1 MFLFI
6 YRNDSSPGSKHSP
19 KNGAFLLLCILFSE
33 LIQREVFSFEQYLKF
48 LVARGDF
55 EGINLKHSYIANLP
69 KYNIKLPDSYKLPP
83 PRPSL
88 AALFDTTLLK
98 EEDTNCTL
106 SSQSSSQPET
116 GEVAPLLKE
125 PVSHLTRSNSPKP
138 KPPRT
143 GAPFEEEQKFPKTY
157 YYVVHFPAPDC
168 SDRVEAQRASLLYGV
183 GAMKEYCLK
192 VLGATKDEVIEFAG
206 ARFDQYTSKQVL
218 KNFSIL
224 PICLQQE
231 VASSCAANYKRN
243 KLLCLP
249 KLIFIVELLDLS
261 GSINKLIEFLFDV
274 IVIMQEEDSMKDCL
288 PNIESP
294 PPSPKEL
301 QLSFRIP
308 VVSILHAYLPS
319 LLASAYHTSHIFE
332 RLTFVFEKVK
342 SSDHAL
348 RSDQM
353 RVFLFLN
360 QLYQS
365 CFYLQEAHKDTFG
378 PFQKSLEHTTHCN
391 YQLNCTDLTWDQVFR
406 HKLELE
412 QHSSTDISSTVGSL
426 CSMIHK
432 EVVDSF
438 SLICE
443 FYAKACNASSVDII
457 RDLAHILADVCSEC
471 PSLNNVFMEAIRAI
485 CAPSPKHGFKELY
498 KHILAEKPLNH
509 NKLIIFIAFV
519 VFHNPLLLPNLVDSV
534 MTAACQ
540 YHRNPDS
547 SDHQT
552 SALDITCLL
561 IFSILT
567 EEGRSHQ
574 DTTKQTSGG
583 HEDWH
588 PLRKLPLYVKRFLYV
603 QDQQLPLS
611 SVSELLKAMI
621 QLQESYGEKKSSN
634 HKKIN
639 KCLEAVVSQS
649 WVQEKCQYEVE
660 QLALALTEKDK
671 DSGAIPGMGGDPKL
685 KTLHVKL
692 LANYICYH
700 GSKQALI
707 IREDKAQVLKIL
719 ETLDLWNLRSSLIQ
733 LYVLLQLTSQQQ
745 QLMKITD
752 TISQCAFDVFS
763 QKQEQHC
770 KPDSGEIDIYS
781 ISPAWLVAPLV
792 SRLPSNVHGRIL
804 KLAGDHSKGEW
815 WTLGPGAQSCDY
827 KEGVGSSGKQQPF
840 LELVLAC
847 LHSGSQE
854 ELLDPLSK
862 QLTSF
867 LKAPA
872 EEKQPS
878 DPKVRSHLNASL
890 KVRLGLV
897 GSLLNIALQNA
908 CFEWCSLLTQLI
920 CSGAVDPDYTGTLEL
935 YTTTLDMLCILYRSL
950 GSESSS
956 NNASREPRK
965 YLNDFVN
972 QELTHS
978 TLISSK
984 CIKELSQLIGIP
996 KPALHMKLFS
1006 RYSDHGFNPDDLVEY
1021 SLPAWDVLEGFPHNN
1036 SLSLSHYLRFLRHEP
1051 RPLKYEEQYRLCFLH
1066 THADKNYT
1074 PYHVALPEVPDIVPT
1089 PVQSAVPP
1097 QSAELII
1104 STPTESPTS
1113 KKQKRISVSS
1123 TKEKRQEQLTPIDIK
1138 PNIMMN
1144 TNTYEPSMQ
1153 HIRPTYSQPH
1163 NYFLSNRNI
1172 GPGANTIS
1180 SYPSYQYQHHHQQQQ
1195 QQHQDKLAMRSYNH
1209 EEMLG
1214 SLDPL
1219 ASYGTVNASQQQYPL
1234 PNQRMFGRPPMQNI
1248 PSYDT
1253 SRGQINPKMINLESY
1268 GMQNQFVHSQNPTRY
1283 QNQPNL
1289 SQRQRP
1295 MSVARSR
1302 HTMRSVQT
1310 RMPTPNGMMGSGA
1323 THISQYQT
1331 NAMQYQSFDQS
1342 NYQNIPQRQYTVQGA
1357 RQPMVL
1363 PRAQGQIM
1371 PQEANQ
1377 GVNYVQD

>member
-1 MFLFI
+1 M
-6 YRNDSSPGSKHSP
+6 
-19 KNGAFLLLCILFSE
+19 
-33 LIQREVFSFEQYLKF
+33 FSFEQYLKF

-55 EGINLKHSYIANLP
+55 EGINLKHSYISNLP
-69 KYNIKLPDSYKLPP
+69 KHNIKTPDSYKMPP
-83 PRPSL
+83 PRPPID
-88 AALFDTTLLK
+88 ALLDSTHLK
-98 EEDTNCTL
+98 EEATCTQ
-106 SSQSSSQPET
+106 SSQSSSQVESV
-116 GEVAPLLKE
+116 EVVPLLKE
-125 PVSHLTRSNSPKP
+125 QALHLTRSNSPKP
-138 KPPRT
+138 KQKA
-143 GAPFEEEQKFPKTY
+143 GAPLEDEQKLPKTY
-157 YYVVHFPAPDC
+157 HYVVHFPAPDC
-168 SDRVEAQRASLLYGV
+168 SDRVESQRASLLYGV
-183 GAMKEYCLK
+183 GAMREYCLK
-192 VLGATKDEVIEFAG
+192 VLAATKDEVIDFAG
-206 ARFDQYTSKQVL
+206 VKFDQYPSKQVL

-231 VASSCAANYKRN
+231 VASACAANYKRN
-243 KLLCLP
+243 KLLSLP

-261 GSINKLIEFLFDV
+261 GSVNKLIEFLFDV
-274 IVIMQEEDSMKDCL
+274 IVSMQEEDSMKDCH

-294 PPSPKEL
+294 PTRPKEL

-353 RVFLFLN
+353 RVFLFLD

-391 YQLNCTDLTWDQVFR
+391 YQLNCTDLSWDQVFR
-406 HKLELE
+406 HKLDLE

-443 FYAKACNASSVDII
+443 LYAKACNASSVDII

-485 CAPSPKHGFKELY
+485 CAPSPKHGFKELH
-498 KHILAEKPLNH
+498 KHILPEKPLNH

-540 YHRNPDS
+540 YHRSPDS
-547 SDHQT
+547 SEHQS

-561 IFSILT
+561 ILSILT
-567 EEGRSHQ
+567 EEGRGHL
-574 DTTKQTSGG
+574 DITKQTPGG
-583 HEDWH
+583 SEDWH

-603 QDQQLPLS
+603 QNQQLPLA
-611 SVSELLKAMI
+611 SVSELLKQMV
-621 QLQESYGEKKSSN
+621 QLQEYYGGEKKTSSTSSQ
-634 HKKIN
+634 KKIN
-639 KCLEAVVSQS
+639 KCLEAIVSQS
-649 WVQEKCQYEVE
+649 WVQEKCQCEVE
-660 QLALALTEKDK
+660 QLALALTEKEK
-671 DSGAIPGMGGDPKL
+671 DSGALPGMSGDSKL
-685 KTLHVKL
+685 KASQVKL
-692 LANYICYH
+692 LANYICFK
-700 GSKQALI
+700 GGKQACY
-707 IREDKAQVLKIL
+707 IREDKLQVLKIL
-719 ETLDLWNLRSSLIQ
+719 ESLDLWTLRSSLIQ
-733 LYVLLQLTSQQQ
+733 LFVLLQLTSQQQ

-752 TISQCAFDVFS
+752 MISQCAFDVFS
-763 QKQEQHC
+763 QKQEQDY
-770 KPDSGEIDIYS
+770 KPDSGEIDIFA
-781 ISPAWLVAPLV
+781 ISSAWLVAPLV

-804 KLAGDHSKGEW
+804 KLAGEHSKGEW
-815 WTLGPGAQSCDY
+815 WTLGAGPQASDN
-827 KEGVGSSGKQQPF
+827 KEGAGTSGKQQPF

-862 QLTSF
+862 QVNSF

-908 CFEWCSLLTQLI
+908 CSEWCSILAQLI
-920 CSGAVDPDYTGTLEL
+920 CSGAVDPDHTGTQEL

-950 GSESSS
+950 GNDNSINS
-956 NNASREPRK
+956 APREPRK
-965 YLNDFVN
+965 CLNDLIK
-972 QELTHS
+972 QDQT

-996 KPALHMKLFS
+996 KPALHMKLFT
-1006 RYSDHGFNPDDLVEY
+1006 RYCDHGYNPDDLVEY

-1036 SLSLSHYLRFLRHEP
+1036 TLSLSHYLKFLRHEP

-1074 PYHVALPEVPDIVPT
+1074 PYYVALPEAPDTTPT

-1097 QSAELII
+1097 QSVELII

-1113 KKQKRISVSS
+1113 KKLKRISVSS
-1123 TKEKRQEQLTPIDIK
+1123 AKDSKRQEQPVSLDIN
-1138 PNIMMN
+1138 PQIMMSAN
-1144 TNTYEPSMQ
+1144 SYEPSMT
-1153 HIRPTYSQPH
+1153 HIRPSYSQPQTLYGPGRNIAPTPTMQAYH
-1163 NYFLSNRNI
+1163 NYQ
-1172 GPGANTIS
+1172 
-1180 SYPSYQYQHHHQQQQ
+1180 YQHQHHHQQQQ
-1195 QQHQDKLAMRSYNH
+1195 QQQDKLPRGYNPDEILGLEALSSYNTVNPAQQH
-1209 EEMLG
+1209 YSMTNQRIYTRAHMQNMHG
-1214 SLDPL
+1214 YDPSRNQINQKIL
-1219 ASYGTVNASQQQYPL
+1219 NIDSYGIQPGVNSSINQYMHPQHNLQRFATQPTNQRQKIYPVNRSRQIRSMPRMPIQNSTMGAGVQAMNQYP
-1234 PNQRMFGRPPMQNI
+1234 
-1248 PSYDT
+1248 
-1253 SRGQINPKMINLESY
+1253 
-1268 GMQNQFVHSQNPTRY
+1268 
-1283 QNQPNL
+1283 
-1289 SQRQRP
+1289 
-1295 MSVARSR
+1295 
-1302 HTMRSVQT
+1302 
-1310 RMPTPNGMMGSGA
+1310 
-1323 THISQYQT
+1323 T
-1331 NAMQYQSFDQS
+1331 NTMQYAQFDQS
-1342 NYQNIPQRQYTVQGA
+1342 SYQNIPQPRQYAVQGT
-1357 RQPMVL
+1357 RQIMM
-1363 PRAQGQIM
+1363 PRPQPQIM
-1371 PQEANQ
+1371 PQQTNQ
-1377 GVNYVQD
+1377 GVNYVPD